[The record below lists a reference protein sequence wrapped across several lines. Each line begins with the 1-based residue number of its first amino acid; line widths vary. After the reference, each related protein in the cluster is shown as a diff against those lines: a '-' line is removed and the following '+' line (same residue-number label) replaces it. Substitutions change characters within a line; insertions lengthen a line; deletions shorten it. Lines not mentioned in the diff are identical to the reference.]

1 MGLSSPLATQAFF
14 ATLPLDTQDVEG
26 ANSIIKKI
34 HTLAPNVKLPL
45 MSARVQIKKTL
56 GDRVLHGSRDA
67 RRDAIAYAVESHS
80 SALKM
85 VRTVSDRFQPI
96 DFRDSCD
103 DLLPLQDGGDDT
115 SVEAKNQ
122 WPVAVELPTGPSNRE
137 AKQRKPRQPRQ
148 PPPTGIEAVH
158 ACATRMA
165 ALLQAAVPGTGLS
178 CGSKLCF
185 TFRVTLAYIYSE
197 ICAFYVRS
205 SCYAVFSNK
214 HWGCKVVKVLS

>member
-1 MGLSSPLATQAFF
+1 MGLSSPIATQAYFGII
-14 ATLPLDTQDVEG
+14 PLDTQDVEG

-56 GDRVLHGSRDA
+56 GDRVLHGSKDA
-67 RRDAIAYAVESHS
+67 RRDAIAYAVECHS

-85 VRTVSDRFQPI
+85 VKAIPDRFQPI

-103 DLLPLQDGGDDT
+103 DVLPLQDAEDDT
-115 SVEAKNQ
+115 SVEAKSQ
-122 WPVAVELPTGPSNRE
+122 WPVAVELPTGPSNKE

-148 PPPTGIEAVH
+148 PPPTGIEAAH

-165 ALLQAAVPGTGLS
+165 ALLQAAVPGTELA
-178 CGSKLCF
+178 CGSKRCF
-185 TFRVTLAYIYSE
+185 SFRVTLADIYLEVYTFSAR
-197 ICAFYVRS
+197 IP
-205 SCYAVFSNK
+205 CY
-214 HWGCKVVKVLS
+214 